1 MSTPGII
8 TTLFLDIGGVLLT
21 DGWGHESRKLA
32 AENFSLDLTEMNI
45 RHNLTFDTY
54 ELGKLTLDEYLDR
67 TVFYEQRDF
76 SKTAVREFM
85 FAQSKQLPGMI
96 ELIINLKKKYH
107 LKIAVVSNEG
117 RELNAYRIQ
126 KFKLEDFVDFFISSS
141 YVHFRKPDIDI
152 FKMALDIAHIDP
164 GKVIYVEDQ
173 PMFVNVAHSLGI
185 KGIKHVNYETTRER
199 LNFFGLNL

>member
-1 MSTPGII
+1 MSTPGNIS
-8 TTLFLDIGGVLLT
+8 TLFLDIGGVLLT

-32 AENFSLDLTEMNI
+32 AEKFSLDVKEMNV

-67 TVFYEQRDF
+67 IIFYQQRDF
-76 SKTAVREFM
+76 TKSTIREFM

-96 ELIINLKKKYH
+96 ELIIDLKNKYH

-117 RELNAYRIQ
+117 RELNAFRIQ

-141 YVHFRKPDIDI
+141 YVHFRKPDIDM

-164 GKVIYVEDQ
+164 GNVIYIEDQ
-173 PMFVNVAHSLGI
+173 PMFVNVAESLGI
-185 KGIKHVNYETTRER
+185 NGIKHVSYETTQER
-199 LNFFGLNL
+199 LHYFGLNL